1 MKKIGKILLGIFKTI
16 VIIIGV
22 LIAIFVYITK
32 IKITD
37 VAEFINEENKYKI
50 VFQAVGEPEWPFGRT
65 KVKVTLVN
73 SNNIKIKSFKEYIS
87 DDGATASENNISVNW
102 YDDYVEVVLKGGE
115 QEDDMHIL
123 KYNFFSNLI
132 EKNKNKTKND
142 YIVSNNIE
150 KNSEN
155 TDNIEHKDNNYD
167 NIKENDILY
176 QKNFDENNII
186 RVVYKGAILGQRY
199 VIQIEKSNDNGNTW
213 INQLEMYD
221 GYMQVHNNSK
231 FIFIDNN
238 IGFINDPG
246 LVGTNNEYNKLL
258 VTIDGG
264 RNFIEANIIHPE
276 FITEENLLI
285 SDVPY
290 IENNLLK
297 LKIYTINY
305 NKNPIETYYQFYS
318 QDNGLTWNYLENK

>member
-1 MKKIGKILLGIFKTI
+1 MKKLGKNLLGIFKTI

-102 YDDYVEVVLKGGE
+102 YDDHVEVILKGGE

-155 TDNIEHKDNNYD
+155 TDNIEYKDNSYD

-305 NKNPIETYYQFYS
+305 NKNPIEAYYQFYS

>member
-1 MKKIGKILLGIFKTI
+1 MKKLGKILLGIFKTI

-102 YDDYVEVVLKGGE
+102 YDDHVEVILKGGE

-155 TDNIEHKDNNYD
+155 TDNIEYKDNSYD

-297 LKIYTINY
+297 LKVYTINY
-305 NKNPIETYYQFYS
+305 NKTPKETYYEFHS

>member
-1 MKKIGKILLGIFKTI
+1 MKKLGKNLLGIFKTI

-102 YDDYVEVVLKGGE
+102 YDDHVEVILKGGE

-155 TDNIEHKDNNYD
+155 TDNIEYKDNSYD

-231 FIFIDNN
+231 FVFIDNN

-305 NKNPIETYYQFYS
+305 NKNPIEAYYQFYS